1 MSVSISKCQACDLGT
16 SDEVKSPSELAYHQQ
31 GVDLLITMWFWPW
44 IKMQWSIFLVFI
56 PLTPS
61 PVVDFV
67 LKDPQVRWK
76 VWGQGQRNSMVS
88 LQSQRTGS
96 QGWL

>member
-1 MSVSISKCQACDLGT
+1 MSVSISKCLACDLGT
-16 SDEVKSPSELAYHQQ
+16 SDEVKNLSELAYHQQ

-44 IKMQWSIFLVFI
+44 IKTQWSIFLVFV

-67 LKDPQVRWK
+67 LKNPQVRWK

-88 LQSQRTGS
+88 LQSQRRGS